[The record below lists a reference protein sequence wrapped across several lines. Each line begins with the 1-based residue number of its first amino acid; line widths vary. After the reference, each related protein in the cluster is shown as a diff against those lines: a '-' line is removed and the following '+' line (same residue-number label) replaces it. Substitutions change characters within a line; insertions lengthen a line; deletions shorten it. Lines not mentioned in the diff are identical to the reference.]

1 MYKAAVIGRHDD
13 ILAYKAV
20 GLAVYNIEESEFKD
34 VVKTLEKQQYAV
46 IFVTEE
52 VYEQN
57 SEVID
62 KYTDQV
68 LPAFI
73 AIPGMKGTTGIGM
86 INIRRCTERAI
97 GTDININE

>member
-20 GLAVYNIEESEFKD
+20 GLTAYDIEESDFKD
-34 VVKTLEKQQYAV
+34 IVKMLEKQQYAV

-52 VYEQN
+52 IYEQN

-62 KYTDQV
+62 KYTDSV

-73 AIPGMKGTTGIGM
+73 AIPGMKGTTGVGM
-86 INIRRCTERAI
+86 MNIRRCTERAI
-97 GTDININE
+97 GADILINE

>member
-20 GLAVYNIEESEFKD
+20 GFTAYDVEEAEFRD
-34 VVKTLEKQQYAV
+34 IVRSLDKQEYAV

-52 VYEQN
+52 IYEKN
-57 SEVID
+57 AEVID
-62 KYTDQV
+62 KYTDKV

-73 AIPGMKGTTGIGM
+73 AIPGMNGTTGIGM
-86 INIRRCTERAI
+86 MNVRRCTERAI
-97 GTDININE
+97 GVDILIND

>member
-1 MYKAAVIGRHDD
+1 MTA
-13 ILAYKAV
+13 
-20 GLAVYNIEESEFKD
+20 YNIEEAEFKD
-34 VVKTLEKQQYAV
+34 IVKILEKQQYAV

-52 VYEQN
+52 IYEQN
-57 SEVID
+57 SEAID

-86 INIRRCTERAI
+86 MNIRKCTERAI
-97 GTDININE
+97 GADINITE